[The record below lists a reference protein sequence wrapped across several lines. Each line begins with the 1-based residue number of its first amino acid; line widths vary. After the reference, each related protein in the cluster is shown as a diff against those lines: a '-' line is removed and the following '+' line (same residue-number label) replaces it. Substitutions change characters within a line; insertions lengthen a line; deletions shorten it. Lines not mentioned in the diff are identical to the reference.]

1 MALTRT
7 DVTKIAHL
15 ARLAVADD
23 ALDHYAAELTKILE
37 LVAQMD
43 AVTTDGITPMAHPLH
58 MAQRLRPDQVTETD
72 QREQFQRIAPLTE
85 DGLYLV
91 PKVIE

>member
-43 AVTTDGITPMAHPLH
+43 AVATDGITPMAHPLH
-58 MAQRLRPDQVTETD
+58 MAQRLRPDQTTETD
-72 QREQFQRIAPLTE
+72 QRERFQRIAPLTE
-85 DGLYLV
+85 GGLYLV